1 MLYAR
6 MSEKATWPL
15 VWEEVQDMHKYLN
28 KMSYSYQLVLEKR
41 MFATQ
46 FGAEY
51 RGVLIK
57 WGKVQKT
64 HNETERVVLLETTD
78 PEQMRATL
86 FMLINEAEVEY
97 KAAKQKISWI
107 P

>member
-28 KMSYSYQLVLEKR
+28 KMSYSYQLVLEKK
-41 MFATQ
+41 MLASQ
-46 FGAEY
+46 YGHEY

-57 WGKVQKT
+57 WGKV
-64 HNETERVVLLETTD
+64 HDETKRVVLLETGD
-78 PEQMRATL
+78 PEQMRAAL
-86 FMLINEAEVEY
+86 FMLINEAEQERN
-97 KAAKQKISWI
+97 AAKNRVSMV